1 MRVVI
6 PLVTAWLLAAAVA
19 VSAPQSETP
28 AAFEVASVRLWTP
41 NSGTLITQRITDRRF
56 DYTNQTLRAALRF
69 AFRVKDYLMIGPEWL
84 DAVRVNIHAT
94 LPAGATPQQVPEMLQ
109 RLLVERFGLVTR
121 REARTM
127 DAYELVVGKGGITMR
142 EVEPLN
148 ELEKFFPRDPGLT
161 TPAAIRGAD
170 TVADTPDGPVR
181 TLMGFMGRM
190 TVTARTR
197 YTLTLQVERRTQ
209 TLDAARMSMPELAA
223 VLADNMDRPV
233 VDKTGLSGVYQF
245 QVQLPL
251 DTSTVE
257 RVRALGRPLN
267 EPTGTSESTAVE
279 RLGLRL
285 ERRRGPVEVLVVDKI
300 SRTPIE
306 N

>member
-1 MRVVI
+1 
-6 PLVTAWLLAAAVA
+6 
-19 VSAPQSETP
+19 
-28 AAFEVASVRLWTP
+28 
-41 NSGTLITQRITDRRF
+41 
-56 DYTNQTLRAALRF
+56 
-69 AFRVKDYLMIGPEWL
+69 
-84 DAVRVNIHAT
+84 
-94 LPAGATPQQVPEMLQ
+94 
-109 RLLVERFGLVTR
+109 
-121 REARTM
+121 
-127 DAYELVVGKGGITMR
+127 
-142 EVEPLN
+142 
-148 ELEKFFPRDPGLT
+148 
-161 TPAAIRGAD
+161 
-170 TVADTPDGPVR
+170 
-181 TLMGFMGRM
+181 M

-197 YTLTLQVERRTQ
+197 YALTLQVERRTQ

-233 VDKTGLSGVYQF
+233 VDKTGLPGVYQF

-251 DTSTVE
+251 DASTVE

-300 SRTPIE
+300 NRTPIE